1 MIAHLF
7 KLIWNKK
14 KQNFLLM
21 LEILVSFLVI
31 FALFTI
37 LVYYYRNYKR
47 PMGFTFDRV
56 WSLKYDNPAGMT
68 NADTIAIF
76 NEQVKSMIKSIP
88 NMEDVSFSSVNTPF
102 GNAHMGGGITYENNT
117 VQSSIYHV
125 EENYKNILGI
135 SLKEG
140 RWFSKEDRIAKEKVV
155 VINETLKRKLFGD
168 KDIVGKSIPLGG
180 IWEDTATKVVGVIAD
195 LKDQGDYAGEDPGFY
210 LPRDTSNQGRNGSI
224 LIKVKKGTGAETEK
238 QLYKTLS
245 NAFRNT
251 SVDILHLNRLRKDKN
266 AQMVAPVAVLLII
279 TSFLIIN
286 VALGL
291 FGVLWYNINKRK
303 SEMGLRKAVGAS
315 SRSVSG
321 QMIAE
326 ALVLSTISV
335 LLGTFFAIQFPLLN
349 IFDIP
354 AATYLIAMLLGILF
368 IYLLVIACALYP
380 GKQAA
385 AIYPA
390 VALHED

>member
-21 LEILVSFLVI
+21 LEMLVSFLVI
-31 FALFTI
+31 FTLFTV

-47 PMGFTFDRV
+47 PMGFTFNNI
-56 WSLKYDNPAGMT
+56 WTLKYDNPAGMT
-68 NADTIAIF
+68 NADTIATF
-76 NEQVKSMIKSIP
+76 NAQVKNIIKSIP
-88 NMEDVSFSSVNTPF
+88 NMEEVSFTSINSPF
-102 GNAHMGGGITYENNT
+102 GNAHMGGGITYKDNS

-125 EENYKNILGI
+125 EENYKDMLGI
-135 SLKEG
+135 SIKEG
-140 RWFSKEDRIAKEKVV
+140 RWFSKEDRIAKEKIV
-155 VINETLKRKLFGD
+155 VINETLRRKLFGNED
-168 KDIVGKSIPLGG
+168 VVGKSIPLSG
-180 IWEDTATKVVGVIAD
+180 IWEKTATKVVGVIAD

-210 LPRDTSNQGRNGSI
+210 LLRDTSNQGRNGSI
-224 LIKVKKGTGAETEK
+224 LIKVKPGTGADTEK

-251 SVDILHLNRLRKDKN
+251 SVDILHLTRLRQEKI
-266 AQMVAPVAVLLII
+266 AQMTAPVAVLLII
-279 TSFLIIN
+279 TSFLIVN

-315 SRSVSG
+315 SRSIAG

-326 ALVLSTISV
+326 VLVLSTISLMV
-335 LLGTFFAIQFPLLN
+335 GSFFAIQFPLLS
-349 IFDIP
+349 IFDVP
-354 AATYLIAMLLGILF
+354 SATYLIALLLSVLF
-368 IYLLVIACALYP
+368 IYLLVIVCALYP